1 VVILVN
7 ICFLFLSFFF
17 VVVVFVVFF
26 CSFGEIFSR
35 SFSFRD
41 RSVRDLKW
49 GFREIQDRE
58 GLRFWVDKS

>member
-1 VVILVN
+1 MVILVN
-7 ICFLFLSFFF
+7 ICFLFLSFSLLLLLLC
-17 VVVVFVVFF
+17 FF

-35 SFSFRD
+35 SFSFRE

>member
-1 VVILVN
+1 MVILVN

-49 GFREIQDRE
+49 GFREI
-58 GLRFWVDKS
+58 

>member
-1 VVILVN
+1 MVILVN
-7 ICFLFLSFFF
+7 ICFLFLSFSLLLLLLC
-17 VVVVFVVFF
+17 FF

-35 SFSFRD
+35 LFSFRE